1 MPEEGKEE
9 KATLV
14 LSVPGDWHPGAP
26 GWLGRGSGGRDL
38 QAVLS
43 VPYPVVPVGDRALQ
57 PPAPLSEEPT
67 LTALTSASPH
77 PHPPVPQDSH
87 QAAERHG
94 DQVGLWLWLLLLL
107 LRWLGRL
114 GWLLRR
120 LGRLGRLG
128 LGRLWLL
135 RRLRPGG
142 DTA

>member
-1 MPEEGKEE
+1 MTGI
-9 KATLV
+9 LV
-14 LSVPGDWHPGAP
+14 LLAGWGGAP
-26 GWLGRGSGGRDL
+26 GAGISRLR
-38 QAVLS
+38 S
-43 VPYPVVPVGDRALQ
+43 VSHILWSQWVTEHSSPQPHRARSLLLLPSPLPLPTPI
-57 PPAPLSEEPT
+57 PPA
-67 LTALTSASPH
+67 
-77 PHPPVPQDSH
+77 PQDSH

-94 DQVGLWLWLLLLL
+94 DQVGLWLGRLLLLL

-135 RRLRPGG
+135 RRLWPGG